1 MHFLHIPNSDKP
13 VGIYS
18 VDIIIS
24 VGYRVKSQRGIIFRR
39 WASQILKEYM
49 LRGYV
54 IGRINDYERL
64 KPVLESNQ

>member
-13 VGIYS
+13 VEIYS
-18 VDIIIS
+18 LDIIIS

>member
-1 MHFLHIPNSDKP
+1 L
-13 VGIYS
+13 
-18 VDIIIS
+18 DIIIS